1 MEPKVIVMITMLVL
15 PGTGDRN
22 VHVRQFSDAQSCI
35 KAADIEAS
43 DPFVRHV
50 ECAALDD
57 GMLTLRFDT
66 LRSRRPATTPGE
78 RRRSELGNTVFNPAG

>member
-15 PGTGDRN
+15 PGSGDSN

-50 ECAALDD
+50 ECAALND

-66 LRSRRPATTPGE
+66 LKSVRPATEPVE
-78 RRRSELGNTVFNPAG
+78 PRRIEFGNTVFNPAG

>member
-15 PGTGDRN
+15 PGTGDSN

-35 KAADIEAS
+35 RAADIEAS

-50 ECAALDD
+50 ECAALND

-66 LRSRRPATTPGE
+66 PKSGESATKPAM
-78 RRRSELGNTVFNPAG
+78 RRRSEFGKSVFNPAG

>member
-15 PGTGDRN
+15 PGAGDSN

-50 ECAALDD
+50 ECAALND
-57 GMLTLRFDT
+57 GMLTLRFDPP
-66 LRSRRPATTPGE
+66 RSGQPATRPDM
-78 RRRSELGNTVFNPAG
+78 RRRSNLGKAVFDPAG

>member
-1 MEPKVIVMITMLVL
+1 MEPKVIVMITMMVL
-15 PGTGDRN
+15 PGSGDSN

-66 LRSRRPATTPGE
+66 LKSARPATKPAA
-78 RRRSELGNTVFNPAG
+78 RRRSDLGAALFNPAG